1 MNGKAFKY
9 VGKGFPIH
17 DAEQKAAGRAVYA
30 GDIEL
35 PGMLYMALLTSSIP
49 SGVIKS
55 MDCSEA
61 LAFPGVVSVLTY
73 ENTTGKKYNQYR
85 TFRSQA
91 LIEQQVIFP
100 REIRYAGEKIAGVI
114 AETESAAREALKYI
128 RVSYDEG
135 IPVYSPSEVFKDNA
149 KSIHPEGGVFEL
161 NPVIIGDEPEDPGET
176 EEAALRV
183 SLQRMTH
190 ATMETHA
197 AVADYRRA
205 SNELTVWAPCQSV
218 FGVRTVLAKLFDL
231 PFNKIRVIKTTM
243 GGSFG
248 CKQETIP
255 EPFAAAGSLATGR
268 PVKVVFTRAQS
279 MVSSMARTPMEGSVA
294 LKSKKDGSFVS
305 ADIRTDLNAG
315 AYMTCT
321 YSYAEEIGTKV
332 CRVYRTPRI
341 VYNSRV
347 ACTNTPV
354 SGGFRGWGA
363 PELATMLELS
373 VDRLAAKLGMDPLA
387 LRKKNIVQSGDFDRH
402 FGLSLGDIALGE
414 CIDRGA
420 EAFGWEET
428 RAKTGGGRYRYGAG
442 MAIGGHVNGYFPHK
456 QDFGEM
462 TLRMNE
468 DGSFQLLASL
478 HDHGCGSVM
487 EMRIIVAEALG
498 VEPAKVSAYE
508 ADTAFT
514 PLDPGCYTS
523 RSSYV
528 TGRAAY
534 ECAAKMIA
542 LIKTQAGRILNMPPE
557 LLVCENGEAYGV
569 IERSKRVSWADIAEI
584 SLVRY
589 NTDMRVSCNYVNSS
603 NPGVY
608 GVHFAHVRVD
618 TYTGFTDIL
627 KYVAVQDIGQAIN
640 PSIVVAQV
648 QGAVQQGAGAALS
661 EEMRLNPRTGRFTD
675 ALKDY
680 RLITSAAMP
689 EVQVILVENGGNSGP
704 YGAKSL
710 GEVALAPVAAAVVNA
725 VNHALNAEF
734 TELPVTPDKIMAY
747 LGKQRLEESGF
758 AAKGGMPV

>member
-1 MNGKAFKY
+1 MGDHTLKY
-9 VGKGFPIH
+9 VGKGYPIH
-17 DAEQKAAGRAVYA
+17 DAEQKAAGRPIYA
-30 GDIEL
+30 GDMEL
-35 PGMLYMALLTSSIP
+35 PGMLYMALLTSGIP
-49 SGVIKS
+49 SGVIQS
-55 MDCSEA
+55 IDCSAA
-61 LAFPGVVSVLTY
+61 LRVPGVVNILTY
-73 ENTTGKKYNQYR
+73 ENTTEKKYNQYR

-100 REIRYAGEKIAGVI
+100 REIRYAGEKVAGVI
-114 AETESAAREALKYI
+114 AETLSAAREALKLI
-128 RVSYDEG
+128 RVSYEARA
-135 IPVYSPSEVFKDNA
+135 PVYSPADVFEDPS
-149 KSIHPEGGVFEL
+149 KSIHAEGGEFAL
-161 NPVIIGDEPEDPGET
+161 DPVIIGEEPESPGET
-176 EEAALRV
+176 AEVTLHV
-183 SLQRMTH
+183 GLQRMTH
-190 ATMETHA
+190 GTMETHA

-231 PFNKIRVIKTTM
+231 PFHRIRVIKTTM

-255 EPFAAAGSLATGR
+255 EPFAVAGSIATGR

-279 MVSSMARTPMEGSVA
+279 MGAAMARTPIEA
-294 LKSKKDGSFVS
+294 DITLKSKKDGSFIGMDVR
-305 ADIRTDLNAG
+305 ADLNAG

-332 CRVYRTPRI
+332 CRVYRTPHI

-363 PELATMLELS
+363 PEMATMLELS

-387 LRKKNIVQSGDFDRH
+387 LRKKNIVQSGGFDRM

-420 EAFGWEET
+420 EAFGWSEM
-428 RAKTGGGRYRYGAG
+428 RGQTGGGRYRYGAG

-456 QDFGEM
+456 QDFSEM

-468 DGSFQLLASL
+468 DGTFQLLATL
-478 HDHGCGSVM
+478 HDHGCGAVM
-487 EMRIIVAEALG
+487 EMRIIAAEALG
-498 VEPAKVSAYE
+498 VDPSQIAASE
-508 ADTAFT
+508 ADSAVT

-523 RSSYV
+523 RTSYV
-528 TGRAAY
+528 TGRTAY
-534 ECAAKMIA
+534 ECAQKMIA
-542 LIKTQAGRILNMPPE
+542 LIKTQAGRILDIPPE
-557 LLVCENGEAYGV
+557 QLVCENGEVYGL

-589 NTDMRVSCNYVNSS
+589 NMDMRVSCSYVNSS
-603 NPGVY
+603 NPGVF
-608 GVHFAHVRVD
+608 GVHFAQVRVD

-627 KYVAVQDIGQAIN
+627 KYVAVQDIGRAIN
-640 PSIVVAQV
+640 PLSVIGQV

-661 EEMRLNPRTGRFTD
+661 EQMLLNPKTGRSTD
-675 ALKDY
+675 SFKDY
-680 RLITSAAMP
+680 HVINSAAMP
-689 EVQVILVENGGNSGP
+689 EVQVILVENGGNEGP

-710 GEVALAPVAAAVVNA
+710 GEVALSPVAAAVTNA
-725 VNHALNAEF
+725 VNHALHAEF
-734 TELPVTPDKIMAY
+734 SVLPVTPDKILAY
-747 LGKQRLEESGF
+747 L
-758 AAKGGMPV
+758 GGMPV